1 MSGIKRIAVVGL
13 ALICWVA
20 VGCSQAADSNN
31 PWVGKQAPDFTL
43 TELDGKEVSLAD
55 YRGKVVVVAFW
66 GVGCGGCRA
75 EAPHLAKLYKKY
87 KDRGFEVLG
96 VHVWNPFESSDD
108 VRKFV
113 ETFDI
118 SYPVLLEGA
127 EVCAVRYETEEI
139 PRLFWIDRNG
149 KIVATKN
156 GFEPGDEAKLD
167 RITRKL
173 F

>member
-1 MSGIKRIAVVGL
+1 MSGIKRIGVVGL
-13 ALICWVA
+13 AGVCWVA
-20 VGCSQAADSNN
+20 AGCSQSAETID
-31 PWVGKQAPDFTL
+31 PWVGKQAPEFTL
-43 TELDGKEVSLAD
+43 TELNGKEVSLSD

-75 EAPHLAKLYKKY
+75 EAPYLADLHKKY
-87 KDRGFEVLG
+87 KDRDFEILG
-96 VHVWNPFESSDD
+96 VHVWNPFESPDD

-113 ETFDI
+113 KTFDI
-118 SYPVLLEGA
+118 SYPVLLKGA

-149 KIVATKN
+149 KIVATKS
-156 GFEPGDEAKLD
+156 GFEPGDEARLD

-173 F
+173 L